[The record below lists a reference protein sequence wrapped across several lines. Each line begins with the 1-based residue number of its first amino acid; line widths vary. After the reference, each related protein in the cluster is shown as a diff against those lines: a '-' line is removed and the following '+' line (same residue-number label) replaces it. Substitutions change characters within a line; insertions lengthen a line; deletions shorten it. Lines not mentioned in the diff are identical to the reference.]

1 MLLPPRMP
9 ERPHD
14 SLILQTGFSEVDR
27 VVADPLRFKLKLGIG
42 EDAYTSLRIKKNLTN
57 LWDLVG
63 WGGTGATLAASPM
76 VASAFFV
83 PKGFM
88 ALLGFGTAVTPIG
101 WVVAAAV
108 TSAGAYYG
116 VTRLFG
122 GYEGSRVDKIPKF
135 INTPLDVLGA
145 ALFDLMGGLAIRV
158 AKIDGQVD
166 ERETQ
171 AIVDYFV
178 GEWGFDSAYVDQ
190 ALAVLRA
197 NISMASIKDLSRNL
211 AKFQADNPDCNDAAM
226 QAELVQFLREIAIAD
241 GVLDEREGMA
251 IEAIGLAM
259 SSAAADRRA
268 RLRKVARGLSGT
280 ASAAAGTVKEKL
292 ASLKLRRLVPRFG
305 RRS

>member
-9 ERPHD
+9 ERPQD

-42 EDAYTSLRIKKNLTN
+42 EDAYASLRIKKNLTN

-63 WGGTGATLAASPM
+63 WGGTGATVAASPM

-88 ALLGFGTAVTPIG
+88 ALLGFGAAVTPIG

-158 AKIDGQVD
+158 ANIDGQVD

-178 GEWGFDSAYVDQ
+178 GEWGFDSVYIDQ

-197 NISMASIKDLSRNL
+197 NIPMASIKDLSRNL

-226 QAELVQFLREIAIAD
+226 QAELLQFLREIAIAD
-241 GVLDEREGMA
+241 GMLDEREELA
-251 IEAIGLAM
+251 IDAIGLAM
-259 SSAAADRRA
+259 SNATADRHE
-268 RLRKVARGLSGT
+268 RLRKAARGLSGT
-280 ASAAAGTVKEKL
+280 ASAAVGSVKEKL
-292 ASLKLRRLVPRFG
+292 AGLELRRLILRFG

>member
-1 MLLPPRMP
+1 MP
-9 ERPHD
+9 ESRQN
-14 SLILQTGFSEVDR
+14 SSILKSGFSEIDR

-42 EDAYTSLRIKKNLTN
+42 EDAYASLRIKKNITN
-57 LWDLVG
+57 LWDLVS
-63 WGGTGATLAASPM
+63 WGGTGATVAASPM

-88 ALLGFGTAVTPIG
+88 ALIGFGTAVTPIG

-122 GYEGSRVDKIPKF
+122 GYEGSRVNKIPKF

-158 AKIDGQVD
+158 ANIDGQID
-166 ERETQ
+166 DRETQ

-178 GEWGFDSAYVDQ
+178 GEWGFDSVYVDR
-190 ALAVLRA
+190 ALAVLRS
-197 NISMASIKDLSRNL
+197 NISMASIKDMSRNL
-211 AKFQADNPDCNDAAM
+211 AKFQAENPDCNDAAM
-226 QAELVQFLREIAIAD
+226 QAELAQFLREIALAD
-241 GVLDEREGMA
+241 GVLDEREELA
-251 IEAIGLAM
+251 IDAIALAM
-259 SSAAADRRA
+259 SNATPDRRE
-268 RLRKVARGLSGT
+268 RLRKVARGMSGT
-280 ASAAAGTVKEKL
+280 ARAAAGAVKEKL
-292 ASLKLRRLVPRFG
+292 VGLELQRLVPRFR

>member
-1 MLLPPRMP
+1 MSDSPQ
-9 ERPHD
+9 D
-14 SLILQTGFSEVDR
+14 SLAMQAIFSGIER

-42 EDAYTSLRIKKNLTN
+42 EDAYASLRIKKNLTN

-63 WGGTGATLAASPM
+63 WGGTGATVAASPM

-88 ALLGFGTAVTPIG
+88 ALLGFGTAVTPVG

-122 GYEGSRVDKIPKF
+122 GYEGSRVDKIPRF

-158 AKIDGQVD
+158 AHIDGQID
-166 ERETQ
+166 DRETQ
-171 AIVDYFV
+171 AIVEYFV
-178 GEWGFDSAYVDQ
+178 GEWGLDPEYVDR
-190 ALAVLRA
+190 AISVLRT

-211 AKFQADNPDCNDAAM
+211 AKFQAENPDCNDAAM
-226 QAELVQFLREIAIAD
+226 QAELIRFLREIALAD
-241 GVLDEREGMA
+241 GVLDEREDLA
-251 IEAIGLAM
+251 IDAIGLAM
-259 SSAAADRRA
+259 RTTTANRREQ
-268 RLRKVARGLSGT
+268 LRKVAGGISET

-292 ASLKLRRLVPRFG
+292 AGLELRRLVSRFG

>member
-1 MLLPPRMP
+1 MP

-42 EDAYTSLRIKKNLTN
+42 EDAYASLRIKKNLTN

-63 WGGTGATLAASPM
+63 WGGTGATVAASPM

-88 ALLGFGTAVTPIG
+88 ALLGFGAAVTPIA

-145 ALFDLMGGLAIRV
+145 ALFDLMGGLAIRL
-158 AKIDGQVD
+158 ANIDGQVD
-166 ERETQ
+166 ERETR

-197 NISMASIKDLSRNL
+197 NISMTSFKDLSRNL
-211 AKFQADNPDCNDAAM
+211 AKFQAENPDCNDAAM
-226 QAELVQFLREIAIAD
+226 QVELVQFLREIALAD
-241 GVLDEREGMA
+241 GVLDEREDLA
-251 IEAIGLAM
+251 IDAIGM
-259 SSAAADRRA
+259 EMGRAATDRSGRM
-268 RLRKVARGLSGT
+268 RTVARGIFST
-280 ASAAAGTVKEKL
+280 AGAAAGTVKKKL
-292 ASLKLRRLVPRFG
+292 NRSGLRHIVPRFG
-305 RRS
+305 QRS

>member
-1 MLLPPRMP
+1 MLESRQ
-9 ERPHD
+9 D
-14 SLILQTGFSEVDR
+14 SSILRAGFSEIDR

-42 EDAYTSLRIKKNLTN
+42 EDAYASLRIKKNLTN

-63 WGGTGATLAASPM
+63 WGGTGATVAASPM

-83 PKGFM
+83 PKGFI
-88 ALLGFGTAVTPIG
+88 ALLGFGTAVTPVG

-158 AKIDGQVD
+158 AYIDGRID

-171 AIVDYFV
+171 EI
-178 GEWGFDSAYVDQ
+178 G
-190 ALAVLRA
+190 RA
-197 NISMASIKDLSRNL
+197 H
-211 AKFQADNPDCNDAAM
+211 
-226 QAELVQFLREIAIAD
+226 V
-241 GVLDEREGMA
+241 
-251 IEAIGLAM
+251 
-259 SSAAADRRA
+259 
-268 RLRKVARGLSGT
+268 
-280 ASAAAGTVKEKL
+280 
-292 ASLKLRRLVPRFG
+292 
-305 RRS
+305 